1 MNDHSYWMEQAL
13 VQARKARDLDEVPV
27 GAVVVYE
34 ERLIGEG
41 FNASILTSDPTAHAE
56 IVALRQ
62 AANRLNNYRL
72 TGSVLYVTLE
82 PCAMCVAAACHARV
96 EKVIFG
102 ASDERMGCLAS
113 NPILLTSNLL
123 LRQLD
128 FQGGIGATEAR
139 QLLRTFFRQKR
150 TKEKGTSSLVTG
162 MNNL

>member
-1 MNDHSYWMEQAL
+1 MGVKDDIYWMGRAL

-41 FNASILTSDPTAHAE
+41 FNTSIRTSDPTAHAE

-62 AANRLNNYRL
+62 AAKGLNNYRL

-96 EKVIFG
+96 KEVIFG
-102 ASDERMGCLAS
+102 ASDKRMGCLSS
-113 NPILLTSNLL
+113 NPNLLTSNVL
-123 LRQLD
+123 LRQLN
-128 FQGGIGATEAR
+128 FQGGVRATEAR
-139 QLLRTFFRQKR
+139 QLLKVFFGQKR
-150 TKEKGTSSLVTG
+150 KNLVTRV
-162 MNNL
+162 NNL

>member
-113 NPILLTSNLL
+113 NPILLTTNLL